1 MFGLSVRWSL
11 TNAPADTL
19 AHLRKYVEE
28 ESFAKFAGLDGL
40 RFKTWGAR
48 EGEWFEG
55 RYVFVS
61 ADAREKFQTSFE
73 ETVGGA
79 VGTRIIGSVPV
90 HIEPFEV
97 VAVVRGPA
105 GFRSSANFEG

>member
-11 TNAPADTL
+11 TNAPAETL

-28 ESFAKFAGLDGL
+28 ESFAAYAGLDGL

-55 RYVFVS
+55 HYVFVS
-61 ADAREKFQTSFE
+61 ADAREKFQASFE
-73 ETVGGA
+73 ETVA
-79 VGTRIIGSVPV
+79 VL
-90 HIEPFEV
+90 
-97 VAVVRGPA
+97 PA
-105 GFRSSANFEG
+105 RASSAACRCTSSRSRSWP